1 MIFGLKVA
9 SMNSG
14 LPNNPVSK
22 ESRSPT
28 WRGDIAAVAACVATA
43 AILGPFHASI
53 DLANT
58 SMLFLLVVALV
69 AFRLGRRPA
78 LIAAFV
84 SVALFDFFFVPP
96 RLSFA
101 VADAQ
106 YLIIF
111 AVMLVVGLII
121 THLSQRLQARGDE
134 AIERERQTHALYG
147 LAGVL
152 AGAVDAVAVDAALR
166 DFVANSIGCDAHLV
180 LSTDGGALVPVD
192 TDRSMPQLE
201 VSLIRTAL
209 ADCRSHRCGS
219 PDAGAGL
226 RLLLPLIGSA
236 HATGVLV
243 ADADT
248 AHAGT
253 LRQHQSML
261 EAVAALTATAIE
273 RLHYVDAAQA
283 ARLETATERLRSSIL
298 SALSHDVRTPLTAL
312 YGLADSLAL
321 SALPEQERV
330 TAQAIRDQAR
340 RLNEMVSKLL
350 DMARLRAGPVRLRRE
365 WQPLEEVVG
374 SSLQLLGGALAGRPV
389 DVALPPDLPLL
400 QFDAVLIERVL
411 CNLLENACKYSPA
424 GSAIVLAA
432 SVVGDSVEIA
442 VSDSGSGF
450 DTGSLEHLFA
460 PFERGVHE
468 SIAGAGLGL
477 AICRAIVEAHGGRI
491 TAANNPEGGARV
503 TFTLPCGS
511 PPSIDAEQA

>member
-1 MIFGLKVA
+1 MK
-9 SMNSG
+9 SE
-14 LPNNPVSK
+14 LPTSPASK
-22 ESRSPT
+22 ESRPPT

-43 AILGPFHASI
+43 AILGPFHALV

-101 VADAQ
+101 VADVQ
-106 YLIIF
+106 YLVIF

-152 AGAVDAVAVDAALR
+152 AGAVDAAAVDTALR

-180 LSTDGGALVPVD
+180 LSTDGGPLIPVA

-201 VSLIRTAL
+201 ESLIRTAL
-209 ADCRSHRCGS
+209 ADCRPHRCGS

-236 HATGVLV
+236 DAAGVLV
-243 ADADT
+243 VDADT
-248 AHAGT
+248 THTET

-273 RLHYVDAAQA
+273 RLHFVDAAQA

-321 SALPEQERV
+321 SALPEQERA

-340 RLNEMVSKLL
+340 RLNDMVSKLL

-374 SSLQLLGGALAGRPV
+374 SSLQLLGSALAGRRV
-389 DVALPPDLPLL
+389 DVELPADLPLL

-424 GSAIVLAA
+424 GSRVAVAA
-432 SVVGDSVEIA
+432 SVVGDAVEIA
-442 VSDSGSGF
+442 VSDSGPGF
-450 DTGSLEHLFA
+450 DAGSLEHVFA
-460 PFERGVHE
+460 PFERGVHDVRGG
-468 SIAGAGLGL
+468 SIAGSGLGL

-491 TAANNPEGGARV
+491 AAANNPEGGARV
-503 TFTLPCGS
+503 VFTLPCGT
-511 PPSIDAEQA
+511 PPPIDAEQA